1 MTSNFKQAACVAP
14 ATALATATAPVTPE
28 FDAYEYVNAI
38 RNRALKYGFS
48 IHRSNHEAL
57 MEEESDCTGEP
68 VTQEMIDACR
78 NLLATY

>member
-1 MTSNFKQAACVAP
+1 MTSNFKQPALIVSAGAPVAP
-14 ATALATATAPVTPE
+14 VAE
-28 FDAYEYVNAI
+28 FNAQEYVNAI
-38 RNRALKYGFS
+38 RDRALKYGFS
-48 IHRSNHEAL
+48 IHSSNHEAL